1 MAQLNHTFNIDL
13 PSHPLNEG
21 DKLFFKFSV
30 LGTSTNN
37 FTASIS
43 QGSAQINSLSL
54 ATGYATTTC
63 PYFDSASIA
72 NPSNTNEIIF
82 SQGISSFYDEGYIF
96 TPNPLSGSISS
107 LYPVYGD
114 VDYEFTLKPYDIV
127 IIYLSDNTYLEY
139 RILDVYKG
147 TNNLLRITLDAPIS
161 NFVRSNLAEETYKRF
176 LLLTRKDDET
186 NIYLTFT
193 KRPGQTSYGFIV
205 SDNISVDILD
215 NIDTNN
221 ITEDD
226 LNIIQSKLDDLL
238 SKMGNIINENL
249 KENEN

>member
-1 MAQLNHTFNIDL
+1 MAQTLNHTFNIDL

-43 QGSAQINSLSL
+43 QGNVQVNSLSL
-54 ATGYATTTC
+54 ATGYATTVC
-63 PYFDSASIA
+63 PYFDSASMSD
-72 NPSNTNEIIF
+72 PSNTNEIVF

-147 TNNLLRITLDAPIS
+147 TNNLL
-161 NFVRSNLAEETYKRF
+161 
-176 LLLTRKDDET
+176 
-186 NIYLTFT
+186 
-193 KRPGQTSYGFIV
+193 
-205 SDNISVDILD
+205 
-215 NIDTNN
+215 
-221 ITEDD
+221 
-226 LNIIQSKLDDLL
+226 
-238 SKMGNIINENL
+238 
-249 KENEN
+249 